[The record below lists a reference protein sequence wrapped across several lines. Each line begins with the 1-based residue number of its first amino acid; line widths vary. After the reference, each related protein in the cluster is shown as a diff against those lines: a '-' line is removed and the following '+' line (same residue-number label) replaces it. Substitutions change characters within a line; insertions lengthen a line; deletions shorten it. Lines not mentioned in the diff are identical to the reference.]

1 MGSSPSRRAL
11 YEPLESRTLLSAT
24 VTGTPTIVN
33 ASKLLT
39 GPQENETIVYNPT
52 SPNQLYL
59 VADDQSAGLFTATS
73 TDGGHTWT
81 QKVQFNGSDGFPT
94 AGVGSSAAY
103 DSFGNLY
110 VAYKRVD
117 TGGTEFLF
125 SYDNGQTFHVLSAL
139 SGVQDD
145 PVLAV
150 GPGSVWLGLKQA
162 MFAGNPRAVQNAGAV
177 TYSAKV
183 TGLGRIGKLKPVG
196 LVDVSALPEGLAVG
210 PAGQVTVAYQY
221 STDFGPSVIYT
232 KTDPDGLGPRPF
244 GAANTTVMSAVG
256 TNTALPVVSA
266 VDPITGLPTSGI
278 SANASLAYDYSPDA
292 YTGRLY
298 MAYVSAASA
307 STVNTNIFLRYSD
320 DDGVTWSA
328 PQQVNDDTSPNSHV
342 MPTLAVDPVTGAV
355 AVTWYDARND
365 NGIPTS
371 GGNDTVANN
380 DVQVYGVVGT
390 PQANGVNFSPN
401 FVVQPAFSNAANA
414 IGVATTVSTN
424 TTPFGMHNGLAFY
437 NGRANPAWADNS
449 NSTSDNGD
457 GPLSNPDVY
466 VATVN
471 VTTTTPPTGTLVGAF
486 GGSSGTLRFTES
498 DGTRVTFR
506 LNRGHGYLF
515 TDSSGNL
522 ELRLNATTTAS
533 TLNITASGG
542 SRRVSLSNVSV
553 NGSLASINATSA
565 DITGTFAV
573 SGEVKRVNVGT
584 INGGT
589 FSAGAAIGNM
599 IVASLTNAK
608 VLSGAMPG
616 PDNAFAGSGDTD
628 DVFSSGAINNLVVRG
643 AITNSIIGAGVN
655 PNDGV
660 FGNGN
665 DTIISGAASRIGTLR
680 AATADSASHFEAG
693 AFGKVF
699 LPQPVNPTTDSRF
712 LIG

>member
-24 VTGTPTIVN
+24 VSGTPTIVN

-59 VADDQSAGLFTATS
+59 VADDQSTGLFTATS
-73 TDGGHTWT
+73 TDSGHTWT

-110 VAYKRVD
+110 IAYKRVD
-117 TGGTEFLF
+117 TGGTEVLF

-145 PVLAV
+145 PVLAT
-150 GPGSVWLGLKQA
+150 GPGSVWLGLKQG
-162 MFAGNPRAVQNAGAV
+162 MFAGNPRSVQNAGAV

-183 TGLGRIGKLKPVG
+183 TGLGRIGTMKPVA

-221 STDFGPSVIYT
+221 STDSGPSVIYT
-232 KTDPDGLGPRPF
+232 KTDPDGLGPKPF
-244 GAANTTVMSAVG
+244 GTANTTVMSAVG

-266 VDPITGLPTSGI
+266 VDPITGLPTSGV

-342 MPTLAVDPVTGAV
+342 MPTVAVDPVTGAV

-380 DVQVYGVVGT
+380 DVQVYGAVGT

-401 FVVQPAFSNAANA
+401 FVVQPAYSNAASA
-414 IGVATTVSTN
+414 IALTTVSSN

-466 VATVN
+466 VGTIN

-498 DGTRVTFR
+498 DGTRVTFH

-515 TDSSGNL
+515 ADSSGNL
-522 ELRLNATTTAS
+522 EVRLNATTTAS

-553 NGSLASINATSA
+553 NGSVASINATSA

-573 SGEVKRVNVGT
+573 SGEVKHVNVGT

-589 FSAGAAIGNM
+589 FSAGGAIGNM
-599 IVASLTNAK
+599 TVASLTNAE

-616 PDNAFAGSGDTD
+616 PDNAFSGSGDTD
-628 DVFSSGAINNLVVRG
+628 DVFSSGAINSLVVRG
-643 AITNSIIGAGVN
+643 AMTNSVVGAGVN

-665 DTIISGAASRIGTLR
+665 DTIIGGAASRIGTLR
-680 AATADSASHFEAG
+680 AGTADSASHFEAG

-699 LPQPVNPTTDSRF
+699 LPQQVNPTADSRF